1 MVAATF
7 LATPFI
13 PLFYVAVV
21 RLFGR
26 KKAVR
31 PANPGVVT
39 ESPSEAH

>member
-31 PANPGVVT
+31 PANPGVVDD
-39 ESPSEAH
+39 SPSEAR